1 MRRFKS
7 PAHAHGSCRVQG
19 GIPHFRPRRHLLS
32 AAEYRQ
38 VMADRFTAWRQVTE
52 PLTRPEHTTTSAY
65 SNEMR
70 SNQPIVKSF
79 SQPDNALGIALCRYI
94 LAFSPLVDM
103 ERQEV
108 IDWIGPTL
116 QRYLT
121 G

>member
-1 MRRFKS
+1 M
-7 PAHAHGSCRVQG
+7 
-19 GIPHFRPRRHLLS
+19 
-32 AAEYRQ
+32 
-38 VMADRFTAWRQVTE
+38 
-52 PLTRPEHTTTSAY
+52 
-65 SNEMR
+65 
-70 SNQPIVKSF
+70 
-79 SQPDNALGIALCRYI
+79 ALCRYT